1 MDLFQVPSDM
11 GYTITQRCKSC
22 NMNTVTKSTT
32 AAEDGRYNMMRVR
45 YAILHML
52 REVVFTIWFIAE

>member
-1 MDLFQVPSDM
+1 M

-32 AAEDGRYNMMRVR
+32 AAKDRRMFKHDEGALMLYCICYERPYYDTLLRIVR
-45 YAILHML
+45 ID
-52 REVVFTIWFIAE
+52 